1 MKCLVSVILLFFGMC
16 CYAGDNI
23 RYYETTSFSMKK
35 VVNGEWTDWSEWEE
49 SGMIITMNLTKDVV
63 EILSPKAQI
72 YNITENKG
80 LYIDIGGLSRNS
92 VGEIKGWGSDF
103 FVAKRYSYYHICDAK
118 GRTLKTMN
126 VSDVGEIVAVTNST
140 ITSRKGS
147 WIFTWSKEG
156 KKISARTKN

>member
-1 MKCLVSVILLFFGMC
+1 MRKLLTIIFLMITLVAQAQRQQISYIEETK
-16 CYAGDNI
+16 NW
-23 RYYETTSFSMKK
+23 YYVYDEKGKK
-35 VVNGEWTDWSEWEE
+35 
-49 SGMIITMNLTKDVV
+49 
-63 EILSPKAQI
+63 
-72 YNITENKG
+72 
-80 LYIDIGGLSRNS
+80 IGGLSRSS

-126 VSDVGEIVAVTNST
+126 VSEIVAVTNST

-147 WIFTWSKEG
+147 WIFTWSKDG